1 MNRLDRLVATV
12 LLLQSKRL
20 IRAEDIAE
28 RFAISVRTVYRD
40 IQALCEAGVPIA
52 GEAGVGYSLIAGYSL
67 PPVMFTDDE
76 ASALLIGG
84 EFVRQMTD
92 EHLYKHVESALM
104 KIRAVLPNDK
114 KDYLER
120 LQHSLAIFTRPQA
133 YQSEVADDVMRA
145 IQQAIVHQTV
155 LSVQYETRTGVV
167 STRDIEP
174 LNLIYYGSNWHLIAY
189 CRLRKEIRDFRA
201 DRIHRILPRSERF
214 TEPEGYTLMGYL
226 QQQYQLQHPVQ
237 VVVRFHESVAQ
248 GLSQKYYYGFIE
260 EESTPEGVVMTFIVP
275 SIEWIGR
282 WLLGFG
288 TAVCV
293 LAPAALQEF
302 MHEQARAVLALYSP
316 AFGDGTTAVQT
327 TTVQTTTVQSV
338 PQKSVPQSVEST
350 PERTMDA
357 LDRLLLN

>member
-28 RFAISVRTVYRD
+28 RFDVSVRTVYRD

-92 EHLYKHVESALM
+92 EHLYRHVESALM

-120 LQHSLAIFTRPQA
+120 LQRSIAIFTRPQA

-145 IQQAIVHQTV
+145 IQQAIVRQTV
-155 LSVQYETRTGVV
+155 LSVKYETRAGVV
-167 STRDIEP
+167 SARDIEP
-174 LNLIYYGSNWHLIAY
+174 FNLIYYGSNWHLIAY

-201 DRIHRILPRSERF
+201 DRILQIVSRSERF
-214 TEPEGYTLMGYL
+214 ILPEGYTLMGYL

-237 VVVRFHESVAQ
+237 VVARFSQSVAQ
-248 GLSQKYYYGFIE
+248 GLSQKYYYGFVE
-260 EESTPEGVVMTFIVP
+260 EESTPEGIVMTFIVP
-275 SIEWIGR
+275 SMEWIGR
-282 WLLGFG
+282 WLLSFG

-293 LAPAALQEF
+293 LSPVSLREF
-302 MHEQARAVLALYSP
+302 MREQACAVAALYS
-316 AFGDGTTAVQT
+316 
-327 TTVQTTTVQSV
+327 S
-338 PQKSVPQSVEST
+338 
-350 PERTMDA
+350 A
-357 LDRLLLN
+357 LDAGANVEEESASHIAERATESRVDALLLN